1 MIFWLRIYYSNK
13 HHTLFDF
20 NYAEQNSFFNDMSSE
35 QLKEVIDF
43 NKATPVSSSLDDVEE
58 LNDAMDASSLVSNE
72 IIPDW

>member
-1 MIFWLRIYYSNK
+1 
-13 HHTLFDF
+13 
-20 NYAEQNSFFNDMSSE
+20 MSSE
-35 QLKEVIDF
+35 RLKDVIDF